1 MSVPVDAAASA
12 ITVASSSSSSSVSS
26 SANANAITI
35 ASSLSSSSS
44 SSSSPPNSD
53 INTATNSNPKPAP
66 SMDEILRI
74 MNKNPAAAIQL
85 LNAENINQTAKS
97 PFLKADTPLL
107 KAISGD
113 TIKWVKEVVRIG
125 AIIDYKA
132 LRYAAFFKNPPIFKY
147 LLKEFLAKKIASK
160 NQQSTVIDEEVLS
173 VLSLVLGVAW
183 ETDTILMFLAAGV
196 SPDIVRGSTTRTVSA
211 KKTIAYQENI
221 EPKLPLIFWAIE
233 YDDGRVIS
241 ELFARNV
248 NVNLKL
254 PLVVVDSKLLP
265 PASSSSSSLANPK
278 TEFIAKLDKI
288 QHSFSPI
295 TFAAAHK
302 RIKGIKVL
310 EMLISKSS
318 EEEIKIAIFFCAA
331 NGFKEGLNSLLK
343 HCNNINFTFNTQY
356 LICNDNY
363 ATQYGTR
370 TTINPL
376 SLSIRF
382 NPDLFPILL
391 PFADQNVIRSALY
404 EAIDRVPNT
413 DIVTTLIARIDK
425 TKPWVMYTCMPTGLS
440 PLMYAI
446 NTIDRSNKPE
456 TVVKQ
461 LIDADCFIDWV
472 DHTGK
477 NALWHAI
484 FKAKKQPQVLNIIGM
499 LLRKGIDFQG
509 FLPSMTTG
517 IAITQT
523 PLTMA
528 ALHVVQ
534 LVPVLLKQGADPCA
548 LDSQGNHALKI
559 ALMWACFGSAHDLLN
574 DMTEK
579 KVTIEKIQCSNTAKE
594 DVIYALFQGLNTLAQ
609 QSVFTPGLWGNSA
622 PIILQKLI
630 DCDLVLNDELLKTNI
645 LGKFYKQITANL
657 NKNNKLSEEQ
667 RKIASGHLTKMIS
680 TITEYIKFA
689 LLENLPNRETV
700 IKMQRRLNVRVGN
713 NGDTALHRACSH
725 PDQRIFYTLIDYN
738 ANINVKNLKGTTP
751 FDLMT
756 ASQKNI
762 VTIIREIRPNI
773 YALIREFEAEYSK
786 ENDKSAKTDK
796 DVKNDKEKA
805 SQQEN
810 GAQQK
815 NDTEQDSFPKKIKK
829 YKELGNEIVTL
840 IESIADMTAESL
852 QSIKDS
858 IYSLFYPH
866 YYQETLAN
874 KRPWHDWQ
882 VAESMIEK
890 ISESSGSYKRAR
902 NTLFFIRLHDKSLMP
917 EDLIKEQLEAYLQSI
932 IVIDPRYESTL
943 NMAAVVSTVAA
954 ARTAVSASA
963 VARPIT
969 ASAAST
975 AARLAIVSAASTAPR
990 PSTASAA
997 SSNSSSSAFSSSNSS
1012 TNNSNEKEKIEADKA
1027 DNNDSIDE
1035 TFVLKKMSIF
1045 PLLSQYIFGSPQ
1057 LTGNLEGGL
1066 NAENLM
1072 SFFTHMRNV
1081 YAPFRQTNVKNNS
1094 TSSSSE
1100 PKPLTFS
1107 HSSSSAS
1114 STTSGS
1120 IILST
1125 STAASTHI
1133 ASSSSS
1139 SGSDGSSNSSSSNSN
1154 TTELRS
1160 LSPLPSKSTVH
1171 PPKRKLEATVTNP
1184 AALTADAAAP
1194 ATEAPATTEVP
1205 ENANTKRIKLNPS
1218 QANSD
1223 K

>member
-35 ASSLSSSSS
+35 ASLLSSS

-113 TIKWVKEVVRIG
+113 TIKWVKEVVNIG
-125 AIIDYKA
+125 AVIDYRA
-132 LRYAAFFKNPPIFKY
+132 LRYAAFKNSPIFKY
-147 LLKEFLAKKIASK
+147 LLKAFLAKKIAAK

-173 VLSLVLGVAW
+173 VLSLVLGNAW
-183 ETDTILMFLAAGV
+183 ETDIILMFLAAGV
-196 SPDIVRGSTTRTVSA
+196 SPDTVRGSTTRTVRA
-211 KKTIAYQENI
+211 KTVEYQENI
-221 EPKLPLIFWAIE
+221 EPKLPLIFWAID
-233 YDDGRVIS
+233 YNDGRVIS

-265 PASSSSSSLANPK
+265 PANSSSSSSANPK

-343 HCNNINFTFNTQY
+343 HCNNINFTFNTQC

-382 NPDLFPILL
+382 NPELFPILL
-391 PFADQNVIRSALY
+391 PFADQNIIRSALY

-425 TKPWVMYTCMPTGLS
+425 TKPWVMYSCMPTNLS

-477 NALWHAI
+477 NALWLAI
-484 FKAKKQPQVLNIIGM
+484 TKTQKHPNTFNIIEM
-499 LLRKGIDFQG
+499 LHKKGIDFQG
-509 FLPSMTTG
+509 FLPSMTKG
-517 IAITQT
+517 IEVWQT
-523 PLTMA
+523 PLTAA
-528 ALHVVQ
+528 ALHNLPQ
-534 LVPVLLKQGADPCA
+534 LLKVLLAQGIDPCT

-559 ALMWACFGSAHDLLN
+559 ALMWACFGAAEILLN
-574 DMTEK
+574 NMVEK
-579 KVTIEKIQCSNTAKE
+579 KVTVEKIQCSNAAKE
-594 DVIYALFQGLNTLAQ
+594 DVIYALFQGLNRMAQ
-609 QSVFTPGLWGNSA
+609 ESVYSTCWWENLPNL
-622 PIILQKLI
+622 LVKLI
-630 DCDLVLNDELLKTNI
+630 NCDLVINEDLLKADI
-645 LGKFYKQITANL
+645 LNKFYRQIDTNVR
-657 NKNNKLSEEQ
+657 KNNNFSVDQKRNIPHKVLRVMSIINT
-667 RKIASGHLTKMIS
+667 R
-680 TITEYIKFA
+680 IKFA
-689 LLENLPNRETV
+689 LLENLSNRDN
-700 IKMQRRLNVRVGN
+700 IINMQGSLNVRVGAT
-713 NGDTALHRACSH
+713 GDTALHRACSH

-805 SQQEN
+805 SQQGN
-810 GAQQK
+810 GALQK
-815 NDTEQDSFPKKIKK
+815 NETEQESFPKKIEK
-829 YKELGNEIVTL
+829 YKKLGNEIVTL
-840 IESIADMTAESL
+840 IESIADMNTESL

-858 IYSLFYPH
+858 IYSLLYPH

-954 ARTAVSASA
+954 ARTAAATSI

-969 ASAAST
+969 DSVAST
-975 AARLAIVSAASTAPR
+975 AVGHTIVSAASTAPR

-1012 TNNSNEKEKIEADKA
+1012 TNNSNEKKEKNEADKA
-1027 DNNDSIDE
+1027 DNNDSVDE

-1081 YAPFRQTNVKNNS
+1081 YAPFRQTNVQNNL

-1114 STTSGS
+1114 STTSSS

-1125 STAASTHI
+1125 STAASTHT

-1139 SGSDGSSNSSSSNSN
+1139 SGSDRSSNSSSSNSH
-1154 TTELRS
+1154 TTEPRS